1 MGSEPVEELPDDLEA
16 WVAERAAGDDSSRAA
31 VLRRLVAAHRLLDE
45 HPDQFTGAD
54 VLDLGDAATRQADA
68 ADIGIDDLDAR
79 VAELSG
85 RVEELEGDLDQKI
98 TDVRQRVIQVKREA
112 DAKAPAD
119 HDHPG
124 IEHRIDEGFGNY
136 EEVLEYLTEQT
147 EALEDEADDRSAK
160 LSTVAN
166 AVVDL
171 RRRVAALE
179 GSMEEHAAV
188 AELREAA
195 NRRGISEAA
204 CGSCGGSVRI
214 GLLDRP
220 ACPHCESPFDGI
232 ESRGW
237 FRSNQLTVGDR
248 PALESG
254 PTQSGSES
262 LSGTT
267 PGQSGGVGHPE
278 SEASVGDS
286 GGRDAGDRD
295 ATLRTSDPDGAH
307 AESAFDPDGFAGEP
321 VDGPDDG
328 DADDD
333 GAERPADGDGGGG
346 ADAGGGEVSDR

>member
-1 MGSEPVEELPDDLEA
+1 MGSEPVEGLPDDLEA
-16 WVAERAAGDDSSRAA
+16 WVAERAAGDDVSRAA

-45 HPDQFTGAD
+45 QPDQLADAD
-54 VLDLGDAATRQADA
+54 VSDLDDAATRHIDTADV
-68 ADIGIDDLDAR
+68 GIDDLEAR
-79 VAELSG
+79 IDDLAG
-85 RVEELEGDLDQKI
+85 RVGEFEGDLDEKI

-179 GSMEEHAAV
+179 SRMEERAAV

-204 CGSCGGSVRI
+204 CDSCGRSVRI
-214 GLLDRP
+214 GLLDQP
-220 ACPHCESPFDGI
+220 ACPHCESPFDGV

-254 PTQSGSES
+254 PTQSASQS
-262 LSGTT
+262 LSGAASA
-267 PGQSGGVGHPE
+267 QSGGAGHPE

-286 GGRDAGDRD
+286 GGRDAGDWD

-307 AESAFDPDGFAGEP
+307 TEPAFDPDGFAGEP
-321 VDGPDDG
+321 VDGPDD
-328 DADDD
+328 DS
-333 GAERPADGDGGGG
+333 AERPADGDDGGG
-346 ADAGGGEVSDR
+346 ADAAGGEVGDR